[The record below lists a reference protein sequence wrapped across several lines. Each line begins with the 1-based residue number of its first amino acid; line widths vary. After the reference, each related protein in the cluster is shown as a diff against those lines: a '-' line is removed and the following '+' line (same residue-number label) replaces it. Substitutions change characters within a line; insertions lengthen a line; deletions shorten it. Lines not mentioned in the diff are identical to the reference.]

1 MGSSATPFWFTKLPY
16 LSRSPYSTSFAQKG
30 IPSSNIALNST
41 IERRS
46 KEDSIYGGNNTSA
59 TASCLYRPKSPGFG
73 EEGNPGKGV
82 GQRRLLY
89 FGEPNPNPISGP
101 QSSLLAPI
109 LALLL
114 HCTLLLV
121 FLSGATDLDLEFL
134 LSPRRQDR
142 KKERSVR
149 YFNPLSVTVFR
160 RKEVYLNGPS
170 LRSLAINLAP
180 SRKVT
185 KDDKALQELGSPDT
199 GLGKSGEDYGMDH
212 LGEAHHITS
221 ESKLRK
227 VKLKVGGVTRTIHA
241 KSDLQSSSD
250 KSSLAKHSQFLE
262 APRRRLKLN
271 SQTVFYGHSPIE
283 KGNNFQGDP
292 WMDSSVLNFP
302 HGTKEAFSNKAVQ
315 AGLSGKKAEPSS
327 EPTRKSKRVP
337 KRRVFDDVEGDY
349 DIRHIEKLRASKVAA
364 DHVAELDSGE
374 NGFRRPNISK
384 ISRSRNAAYEVDDEY
399 VLSRSS
405 KEKRKKLRQ
414 GRESYDVD
422 YVEEEE
428 LGSDGAPDAK
438 RKKQNATLELAADV
452 RTECLTTRQRALQSG
467 KAGNGESLV
476 EFPNGLPPAPSRKQ
490 KEKLSEVEIQAKKAE
505 AAQRRKMQ
513 VEKQTRESEA
523 AAIRKI
529 LGQDKKEEKK
539 QKELE
544 EKAKAAKSITL
555 QPSTVRWVTGPT
567 GTIVT
572 FADDVD
578 LPSLFSSK
586 PSSYPPPREKCAGPS
601 CTNAY
606 KYRDSKTKLPLCSLQ
621 CYRAIQ
627 ESS

>member
-1 MGSSATPFWFTKLPY
+1 MEGFSGPRFIGLDTVVK
-16 LSRSPYSTSFAQKG
+16 K
-30 IPSSNIALNST
+30 
-41 IERRS
+41 RRS
-46 KEDSIYGGNNTSA
+46 A
-59 TASCLYRPKSPGFG
+59 RRPRPNAQLTFDACNISP
-73 EEGNPGKGV
+73 
-82 GQRRLLY
+82 
-89 FGEPNPNPISGP
+89 
-101 QSSLLAPI
+101 
-109 LALLL
+109 
-114 HCTLLLV
+114 
-121 FLSGATDLDLEFL
+121 L
-134 LSPRRQDR
+134 LSAPSLSNSRNFSTDDDGG
-142 KKERSVR
+142 
-149 YFNPLSVTVFR
+149 SVTVFR

-185 KDDKALQELGSPDT
+185 KDDKALQELGGYSGGGTSRGGHLLDLKYCGEGFLAPAKWKSTHKFNEAIVMQSGSPDT

-271 SQTVFYGHSPIE
+271 SQ
-283 KGNNFQGDP
+283 
-292 WMDSSVLNFP
+292 
-302 HGTKEAFSNKAVQ
+302 
-315 AGLSGKKAEPSS
+315 KAEPSS

-476 EFPNGLPPAPSRKQ
+476 EFPNGLPPAPSR
-490 KEKLSEVEIQAKKAE
+490 SKALNS
-505 AAQRRKMQ
+505 RSHCC
-513 VEKQTRESEA
+513 RELI
-523 AAIRKI
+523 AI
-529 LGQDKKEEKK
+529 
-539 QKELE
+539 
-544 EKAKAAKSITL
+544 
-555 QPSTVRWVTGPT
+555 
-567 GTIVT
+567 
-572 FADDVD
+572 
-578 LPSLFSSK
+578 
-586 PSSYPPPREKCAGPS
+586 
-601 CTNAY
+601 
-606 KYRDSKTKLPLCSLQ
+606 
-621 CYRAIQ
+621 
-627 ESS
+627 

>member
-1 MGSSATPFWFTKLPY
+1 MEGFGCPRFIGLDTVVK
-16 LSRSPYSTSFAQKG
+16 K
-30 IPSSNIALNST
+30 
-41 IERRS
+41 RRS
-46 KEDSIYGGNNTSA
+46 A
-59 TASCLYRPKSPGFG
+59 RRPRPNAQLTFDACNISP
-73 EEGNPGKGV
+73 
-82 GQRRLLY
+82 
-89 FGEPNPNPISGP
+89 
-101 QSSLLAPI
+101 
-109 LALLL
+109 
-114 HCTLLLV
+114 
-121 FLSGATDLDLEFL
+121 L
-134 LSPRRQDR
+134 LSAP
-142 KKERSVR
+142 S
-149 YFNPLSVTVFR
+149 LSNSRNFSTDDDGGSDTFFR

-170 LRSLAINLAP
+170 PRSLAINLAP

-185 KDDKALQELGSPDT
+185 KDDKALQELGGYSGGGTSRGGHLLDLKYCGEGILAPAKWKSTQKVNEAIVMQSGSLDT
-199 GLGKSGEDYGMDH
+199 GLEKRGEDCGMDH

-250 KSSLAKHSQFLE
+250 KSSLAKPLQFLE
-262 APRRRLKLN
+262 APRHRVKLN
-271 SQTVFYGHSPIE
+271 SQNVFDGHSPIE

-302 HGTKEAFSNKAVQ
+302 NGTKDDFSNKAVQ

-364 DHVAELDSGE
+364 DHVAELDDSGE
-374 NGFRRPNISK
+374 NGFKRPNMFK
-384 ISRSRNAAYEVDDEY
+384 MSRSRNAAYEVDDEY

-428 LGSDGAPDAK
+428 LGSDVAPDAK

-467 KAGNGESLV
+467 KAGNGESLI

-572 FADDVD
+572 FADDVG
-578 LPSLFSSK
+578 LPSLFGSK

-627 ESS
+627 ERA

>member
-1 MGSSATPFWFTKLPY
+1 MEGFGGPRFVGLDTVVK
-16 LSRSPYSTSFAQKG
+16 K
-30 IPSSNIALNST
+30 
-41 IERRS
+41 RRS
-46 KEDSIYGGNNTSA
+46 A
-59 TASCLYRPKSPGFG
+59 RRPRPNAQLTFDACNISP
-73 EEGNPGKGV
+73 
-82 GQRRLLY
+82 
-89 FGEPNPNPISGP
+89 
-101 QSSLLAPI
+101 
-109 LALLL
+109 
-114 HCTLLLV
+114 
-121 FLSGATDLDLEFL
+121 L
-134 LSPRRQDR
+134 LSAP
-142 KKERSVR
+142 S
-149 YFNPLSVTVFR
+149 LSNSRNFSADDDGGSETFFR

-170 LRSLAINLAP
+170 PRSLAINLAP

-185 KDDKALQELGSPDT
+185 KDGKALQELAIVMQSGSPDT
-199 GLGKSGEDYGMDH
+199 GLGKSGEDFGMDH

-250 KSSLAKHSQFLE
+250 KSSLAKPLRFLE
-262 APRRRLKLN
+262 APRHHLKLN
-271 SQTVFYGHSPIE
+271 SQNVFDGYSPIE
-283 KGNNFQGDP
+283 KGNNFQGDS
-292 WMDSSVLNFP
+292 WMDSSVLNFL
-302 HGTKEAFSNKAVQ
+302 HGTKEDFSNKAVQ

-349 DIRHIEKLRASKVAA
+349 DIRHTEKLRASKVAA
-364 DHVAELDSGE
+364 DHVAELDESGE
-374 NGFRRPNISK
+374 NGFKRSSISK
-384 ISRSRNAAYEVDDEY
+384 VSRNRNAAYEVDDEY

-428 LGSDGAPDAK
+428 LGSDVAPDAK

-467 KAGNGESLV
+467 KAGNGESLI

-544 EKAKAAKSITL
+544 EKAKAAKSVTL
-555 QPSTVRWVTGPT
+555 QPSTIRWVMGPT
-567 GTIVT
+567 GMIVT
-572 FADDVD
+572 FADDVG

-627 ESS
+627 ESA